1 MTRPVTSLLV
11 VSVGGAKP
19 MFIPGSPHGPK
30 LRKFKSKRWTGLKIP
45 QEPLWGQVNDRHR
58 VDVLRRPVVAASEC
72 LMNAISLPLQADAVP
87 AKRARLAPTA
97 RQQSKR
103 LSAEEL
109 DALFLARGT
118 TQQGQLRIRH
128 IRDNLPQRA
137 TKTSKYAGKLRYP
150 SHKMG
155 FVLES
160 EAFSTE
166 YVAQVEWEHD
176 DDTLEIYPQ
185 PAGGLKITYRTGTSN
200 RVVTTHITPD
210 AFRITRTEFVFTE
223 CKTESWLEA
232 EGIRQPNRF
241 VQQTNGTW
249 RSPPA
254 EAAARELGCQFE
266 IRSTAQNNHTLVEN
280 LELLRPYLTGKLA
293 EVCQPAKEVLHSRF
307 EGLMY
312 ASAAALVDVEPR
324 ISADD
329 LYTLLV
335 QREVYFPLHS
345 LRLTDR
351 DKALFFRSASDWN
364 AHKIFVSAD
373 QPDRRRP
380 VLGGA
385 IAAGDTFRWHDI
397 AYEVVHVD
405 NTAIAARRLDGN
417 TRLVQLSYL
426 DFDRLCSGRAIVFD
440 ANAQMP
446 STEAQALFQ
455 RASPTDL
462 QEATWR
468 HEILSGKPT
477 SGNPLASV
485 AKRTVFTWKKAY
497 RDAEV
502 RWGNGLL
509 GLLPQRHGNRVPKVS
524 PETKALVLEV
534 IANDWETI
542 RRKQR
547 MASFGR
553 FLNLCTEKALDPVG
567 YTTFCSYVKTRGGH
581 GQSVARVGE
590 KASYALE
597 PQYLELTRS
606 TPRHGTHSWHIGH
619 IDHTPLPVKLLSTA
633 DQEFADRVW
642 LTMLI
647 TSHDRKIRAYYLS
660 FDEPSY
666 RSCLMV
672 MRDCVRRHG
681 RVPQMIVTDG
691 GSEFLS
697 VYYETLLARLDCV
710 KRERARSKARFGSVC
725 ERIFGTTQGQ
735 FVKTLLGATDIVE
748 QNYRAISP
756 EVDPKR
762 NAVWVL
768 DQLDTRFEE
777 YIERVY
783 HSNYHTGLDMT
794 PNEAEALSLR
804 SHGHRAFKRISYD
817 AQFLAETCPGA
828 QRGSVLVG
836 PEGVKINYRWFKGEA
851 LSHPGV
857 LGSRVDARF
866 DPWNAGVAYVYLNR
880 KWSPVYSEQFA
891 LFEGRTER
899 EIKFAT
905 EALKTIAKG
914 RGKRQSLN
922 AQVLAQFMSTTE
934 GQEATARQRRN
945 DAESAVHR
953 AKVVAVHSPAQA
965 PTGLAEGVS
974 NVVPLVRSSLSQAR
988 PRRAVDWEDL

>member
-1 MTRPVTSLLV
+1 MSPRQIVVANGYPMNAVTRPVQPEIAL
-11 VSVGGAKP
+11 AEKA
-19 MFIPGSPHGPK
+19 
-30 LRKFKSKRWTGLKIP
+30 W
-45 QEPLWGQVNDRHR
+45 
-58 VDVLRRPVVAASEC
+58 
-72 LMNAISLPLQADAVP
+72 
-87 AKRARLAPTA
+87 LAPTA
-97 RQQSKR
+97 GRPSKR
-103 LSAEEL
+103 LCSEQL
-109 DALFLARGT
+109 DQLFLDRGT

-166 YVAQVEWEHD
+166 YVAQVVWEHD

-185 PAGGLKITYRTGTSN
+185 PASGLKISYKAGASN

-210 AFRITRTEFVFTE
+210 AFRITRTEFIFTE
-223 CKTESWLEA
+223 CKTEDWLEA
-232 EGIRQPNRF
+232 ESVRQPNRF
-241 VQQTNGTW
+241 VRQANGTW

-254 EAAARELGCQFE
+254 DAAALELGCRFE

-280 LELLRPYLTGKLA
+280 LELLRQYLTGELP
-293 EVCQPAKEVLHSRF
+293 EVCQAVRDVLRTRF
-307 EGLMY
+307 EGVMY
-312 ASAAALVDVEPR
+312 ASAAELVDVEPR

-335 QREVYFPLHS
+335 QREVYFPLES

-364 AHKIFVSAD
+364 GHKIFVSAD

-385 IAAGDTFRWHDI
+385 IVAGDTFRWNEI

-405 NTAIAARRLDGN
+405 STAVAARRLDGD
-417 TRLVQLSYL
+417 TRLVQLNYL
-426 DFDRLCSGRAIVFD
+426 DFDRLCSGGAVVFD
-440 ANAQMP
+440 ANAPLP
-446 STEAQALFQ
+446 STEAQDLFQ
-455 RASPTDL
+455 RASPSDL
-462 QEATWR
+462 REATWR
-468 HEILSGKPT
+468 HEILSRTPT
-477 SGNPLASV
+477 SGNLLTSV
-485 AKRTVFTWKKAY
+485 TKRTVFAWKKAY
-497 RDAEV
+497 RDAQV

-509 GLLPQRHGNRVPKVS
+509 GLLPQRHGNRVPKIS

-534 IANDWETI
+534 IAKDWETI
-542 RRKQR
+542 RGKQR
-547 MASFGR
+547 LASFGR
-553 FLNLCTEKALDPVG
+553 FLNLCEEKGIDPAG
-567 YTTFCSYVKTRGGH
+567 YTTFCSYVKKRSGH

-597 PQYLELTRS
+597 PQYIELTRT

-619 IDHTPLPVKLLSTA
+619 IDHTALPLQLLSTT
-633 DQEFADRVW
+633 ERGFADTVW
-642 LTMLI
+642 LTILM

-672 MRDCVRRHG
+672 LRDCVRRHG

-725 ERIFGTTQGQ
+725 ERIFGTSQSQ
-735 FVKTLLGATDIVE
+735 FVKNLLGSTAIVE
-748 QNYRAISP
+748 RNYRAISP

-762 NAVWVL
+762 NAVWML
-768 DQLDTRFEE
+768 DQLDKRFEE
-777 YIERVY
+777 YIEQVY
-783 HSNYHTGLDMT
+783 HASYHTGLDMT
-794 PNEAEALSLR
+794 PNEVEALSLR
-804 SHGHRAFKRISYD
+804 SHGHRAFKRIEYD
-817 AQFLAETCPGA
+817 AQFLAETCPGV
-828 QRGSVLVG
+828 QRGSVLVS
-836 PEGVKINYRWFKGEA
+836 PAGVKINYRWFKGEV
-851 LSHPGV
+851 LNQPGV
-857 LGSRVDARF
+857 LDSKVEARF
-866 DPWNAGVAYVYLNR
+866 DPWNAGVAYVYWNG

-899 EIKFAT
+899 EIKFVT
-905 EALKTIAKG
+905 EALKVTAKG
-914 RGKRQSLN
+914 RGKKLFVN
-922 AQVLAQFMSTTE
+922 AQVLAQFMGTTE

-953 AKVVAVHSPAQA
+953 AKIVTVQSPAPA
-965 PTGLAEGVS
+965 PHGLAEGGS
-974 NVVPLVRSSLSQAR
+974 NIIPLVRISSSQAR